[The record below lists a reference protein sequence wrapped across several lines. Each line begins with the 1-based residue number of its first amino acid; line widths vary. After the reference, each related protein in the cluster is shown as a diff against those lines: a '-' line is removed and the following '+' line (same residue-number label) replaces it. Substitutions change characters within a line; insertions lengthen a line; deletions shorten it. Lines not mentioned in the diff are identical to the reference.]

1 MAAPKKTLNLADV
14 TANNN
19 RKKSPTRAATKFR
32 ETRRQRKKREWLAR
46 KSEHR
51 ANNNDGATER
61 NAATVVSEEQSY
73 WAYLPD
79 LVLEIIF
86 QMLPYKV
93 TLCNQSANMLEI
105 PLSSFNWCT
114 NDLVLYSSVF
124 NINFRK
130 S

>member
-1 MAAPKKTLNLADV
+1 MAAPKKPLNLADV

-46 KSEHR
+46 KSEHQSHH
-51 ANNNDGATER
+51 DDEGLTER
-61 NAATVVSEEQSY
+61 RAPIVGSEEQSY

-93 TLCNQSANMLEI
+93 TFCNQSANMLE
-105 PLSSFNWCT
+105 NHVRCCT
-114 NDLVLYSSVF
+114 
-124 NINFRK
+124 K
-130 S
+130 Q

>member
-51 ANNNDGATER
+51 AHNGEASGR
-61 NAATVVSEEQSY
+61 KAAIVGSEEQSY

-93 TLCNQSANMLEI
+93 TLCNQSANMLENI
-105 PLSSFNWCT
+105 PRFHVRCCT
-114 NDLVLYSSVF
+114 
-124 NINFRK
+124 K
-130 S
+130 Q

>member
-51 ANNNDGATER
+51 AHNDEGTSER
-61 NAATVVSEEQSY
+61 KAAIVGSEEQSY

-93 TLCNQSANMLEI
+93 TLCNQSANMLENI
-105 PLSSFNWCT
+105 PLFHVRCCT
-114 NDLVLYSSVF
+114 
-124 NINFRK
+124 K
-130 S
+130 Q